1 MLSSIL
7 KSKKAV
13 ETNIAIMRAFVEI
26 RKAISLQ
33 SELSQQIMELKNNLE
48 LRLGEH
54 DVKLMEIYVAMEQ
67 FLDESSRKTEFEKR
81 KKVGYK

>member
-1 MLSSIL
+1 
-7 KSKKAV
+7 
-13 ETNIAIMRAFVEI
+13 
-26 RKAISLQ
+26 
-33 SELSQQIMELKNNLE
+33 MELKNNLE

-54 DVKLMEIYVAMEQ
+54 DVQLMEIYVAMEQ

>member
-1 MLSSIL
+1 
-7 KSKKAV
+7 
-13 ETNIAIMRAFVEI
+13 MRAFVEI

-54 DVKLMEIYVAMEQ
+54 DVQLMEIYVAMEQ

>member
-54 DVKLMEIYVAMEQ
+54 DVQLMEIYVAMEQ